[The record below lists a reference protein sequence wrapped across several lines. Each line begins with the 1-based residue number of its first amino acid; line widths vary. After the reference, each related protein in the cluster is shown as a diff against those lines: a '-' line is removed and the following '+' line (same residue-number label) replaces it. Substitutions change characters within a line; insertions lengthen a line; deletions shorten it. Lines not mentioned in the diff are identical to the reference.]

1 MRLYKRFL
9 MWALG
14 PLLADMEA
22 KAAAE
27 AVAQEADMEAIRKGA
42 GFMKAYSGAVARMSD
57 GKVFSA

>member
-14 PLLADMEA
+14 PVLVDIEA
-22 KAAAE
+22 NAAA
-27 AVAQEADMEAIRKGA
+27 AWVAQEADIEALRKGA
-42 GFMKAYSGAVARMSD
+42 GFMKAYGGAVARMSD